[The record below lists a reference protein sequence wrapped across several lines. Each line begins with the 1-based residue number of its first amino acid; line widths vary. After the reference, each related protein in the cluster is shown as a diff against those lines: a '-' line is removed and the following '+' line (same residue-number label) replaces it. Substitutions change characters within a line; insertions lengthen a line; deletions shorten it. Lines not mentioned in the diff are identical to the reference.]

1 MIIDGHTHIVPEHFP
16 PVGDRAAGDRWPAME
31 HAEPGKANVIIG
43 GRNFRTVRDVAWS
56 VASRTGELEGL
67 GVDRQ
72 VVSPMPA
79 LLAYKLEPQDG
90 LDLARVVNEAIARM
104 MDEAPDRFYG
114 LGSVPMQDVEMAT
127 AELSRVKALGLQGVE
142 VLTNINGRN
151 IGEPEFQP
159 FLKEAEAIGASIFV
173 HAQAPT
179 FADRFTGVQQLANNG
194 IGIPIESG
202 LAAASVITGGV
213 MEECP
218 NLRILF
224 SHGGGVLTQAL
235 GRIESTWER
244 NAAAKE
250 ALPKAP
256 SEYAGMCY
264 FDDIFFNNA
273 MVRYLIDTV
282 GATQVMVGSDY
293 PFMTGNEKPSDRFDA
308 VGLTG
313 EDRENVSH
321 RNCLRFLG
329 IES

>member
-1 MIIDGHTHIVPEHFP
+1 MIIDGHTHMVPEHFP
-16 PVGDRAAGDRWPAME
+16 KVGGRVAGSRWPAME
-31 HAEPGKANVIIG
+31 HVEPGKANVIIG
-43 GRNFRTVRDVAWS
+43 GRNFRTVRDVCWS

-72 VVSPMPA
+72 VLSPMPA

-90 LDLARVVNEAIARM
+90 LDLARVVNESIARM
-104 MDEAPDRFYG
+104 MEEAPDRFYG
-114 LGSVPMQDVEMAT
+114 LGSVPMQDVAMAT
-127 AELSRVKALGLQGVE
+127 SELSKIKALGLHGVE
-142 VLTNINGRN
+142 VLTNINGKN
-151 IGEPEFQP
+151 IGAPEFRP
-159 FLKEAEAIGASIFV
+159 FLKEAEAIGASVFI

-202 LAAASVITGGV
+202 LAAASVLTGGV

-218 NLRILF
+218 DLRIMF

-235 GRIESTWER
+235 GRMDATWDRSEPM
-244 NAAAKE
+244 KE

-256 SEYAGMCY
+256 TEYASMCY
-264 FDDIFFNNA
+264 YDDIFFDHGA
-273 MVRYLIDTV
+273 VRFLLDTV
-282 GATQVMVGSDY
+282 GSNRVMVGSDF
-293 PFMTGNEKPSDRFDA
+293 PFMTGNEQPSDRFDA
-308 VGLTG
+308 VGLSG
-313 EDRENVSH
+313 EERENVSH